1 MSARGGVDLVRAVC
15 CTCALFLADDYTEQK
30 SRKGTLIVMPL
41 GGTVFELDV
50 LRTQFENYSDEA
62 SNR

>member
-1 MSARGGVDLVRAVC
+1 M
-15 CTCALFLADDYTEQK
+15 TIDYTEQK

-50 LRTQFENYSDEA
+50 LRAQFENYSDEA